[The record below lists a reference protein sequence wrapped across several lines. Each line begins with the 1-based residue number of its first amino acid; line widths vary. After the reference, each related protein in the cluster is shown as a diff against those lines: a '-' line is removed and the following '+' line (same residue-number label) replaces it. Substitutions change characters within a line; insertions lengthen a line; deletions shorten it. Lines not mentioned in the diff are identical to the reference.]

1 MNAETPNTA
10 NKVRK
15 NFIAGHGF
23 LVSAEGSDSEHEGK
37 VQRFSPNSLRHGY
50 AYRGALTGIPLR
62 QLAPSMGHDV
72 RTNMKH

>member
-1 MNAETPNTA
+1 MLKSPIRQIKSE
-10 NKVRK
+10 K
-15 NFIAGHGF
+15 ISSQLQGF
-23 LVSAEGSDSEHEGK
+23 LVSADGSDSEHEGK
-37 VQRFSPNSLRHGY
+37 AQRFSPNSLRHGN